1 MNAHSLPINIREK
14 SSIYLAPDGL
24 TVIFTD
30 PVLCY
35 SWNHDTAQFLRI
47 RFTDE
52 AHLGHPAYSPDGKYF
67 ASHSPKDNDVR
78 IWDIRTGRLR
88 GKPIAMPGVE
98 AIALSPVLN
107 DRSLGDRLIA
117 LRCRHT
123 HTMTLFDVDTGHLR
137 AQYWDSGSLM
147 KFIRDG
153 TKLVSY
159 HPIRIHDIKDLT
171 VKHRNATLGHEPV
184 PRNMRDGW
192 ILGQDDGL
200 LFWVP
205 LEQRR
210 LLGLPH
216 VETIWDRPTKLDFS
230 SFRYGRQWTECIDRG
245 WLKEVEEREKEI
257 GRLLG

>member
-1 MNAHSLPINIREK
+1 
-14 SSIYLAPDGL
+14 
-24 TVIFTD
+24 
-30 PVLCY
+30 
-35 SWNHDTAQFLRI
+35 
-47 RFTDE
+47 
-52 AHLGHPAYSPDGKYF
+52 
-67 ASHSPKDNDVR
+67 
-78 IWDIRTGRLR
+78 
-88 GKPIAMPGVE
+88 
-98 AIALSPVLN
+98 
-107 DRSLGDRLIA
+107 
-117 LRCRHT
+117 
-123 HTMTLFDVDTGHLR
+123 
-137 AQYWDSGSLM
+137 M